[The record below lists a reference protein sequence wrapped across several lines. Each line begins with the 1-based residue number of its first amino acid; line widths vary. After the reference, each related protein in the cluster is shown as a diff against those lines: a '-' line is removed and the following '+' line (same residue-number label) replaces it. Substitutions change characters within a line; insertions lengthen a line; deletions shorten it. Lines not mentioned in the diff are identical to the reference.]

1 MFDDF
6 DIMIQSD
13 ELGCEYE
20 DYCLEVYLRYCAID
34 CWEDYDGQEDI

>member
-6 DIMIQSD
+6 DTMIQSD
-13 ELGCEYE
+13 EFGCEYE
-20 DYCLEVYLRYCAID
+20 DY